1 MSAAANKSPRD
12 GEVLGRVNEL
22 PEGATPLFF
31 LNQQIIYIDS
41 PLKQWPIEKDIV
53 VYYGSIVPK
62 GKKTRYLRTYLS
74 SVFAQ
79 VPGKWEL
86 VPDAILPSNKPAK
99 PEPKKEAP
107 EKKDYYEDI
116 EYKALSRRQLDNAPY
131 DARPRDADGDKI
143 CQEGTIW
150 ERPCGTRI
158 VSFMGEEIPHGKRPN
173 FIHARNRIVD
183 HNGGTVK
190 YTRGSRGQATR
201 LPTLNDLA
209 TLTEEPSERKPRRAV
224 KARTQVGVSTP
235 SRLSRFMPAQR
246 SKIAKDFKKLT
257 GMTIEKATKNAL
269 DILNN
274 VSLEKIESG
283 RRWYWE
289 AHDLAQEIAKDTEMD
304 FELVVG
310 LVAALSTRMTWD
322 KTKDGKLVRPNLEF
336 ARLLA
341 SKWQENEVQVVTAEM
356 IEERGLTNIEPG
368 EYPIQSPEF
377 TPKNL
382 AKLLRPEMSEEVGNL
397 LYEKP
402 LTAAIKILRTGDVDS
417 NLGGSKVRSFFD
429 NIYFP
434 DQSDAATVDSIA
446 TQLIG
451 LMQAGK
457 HLDKGGGIQGSGY
470 EGPEEWQTNIRD
482 RFGKEIAPVTIY
494 PAYVEIMNRVA
505 EQWNEAHP
513 QGPRLS
519 ASAVQAILWIVQRD
533 EEDLGM
539 PILIAHFKASRA
551 YVALERTLSK
561 EKKAIEKGTKRQKP
575 ETIKRQKKA
584 RRDALAELNKLKR
597 AL

>member
-1 MSAAANKSPRD
+1 MSPAANKAPPVE
-12 GEVLGRVNEL
+12 EVLGPVNEL
-22 PEGATPLFF
+22 PEGAMPLLF
-31 LNQQIIYIDS
+31 LNQQVIYIDS
-41 PLKQWPIEKDIV
+41 PLKEWPIEKDIL
-53 VYYGSIVPK
+53 VYYGSVVPK
-62 GKKTRYLRTYLS
+62 GKKTRYLHTHLS

-86 VPDAILPSNKPAK
+86 VPDAILPSDKPAK
-99 PEPKKEAP
+99 PEPPKETP
-107 EKKDYYEDI
+107 KKKDIYGDI
-116 EYKALSRRQLDNAPY
+116 EYKGVLSRAQALVAPY
-131 DARPRDADGDKI
+131 DARSRDADGDQI

-158 VSFMGEEIPHGKRPN
+158 VSVTGEEMVHGMRPN
-173 FIHARNRIVD
+173 LWHPRNRIVD
-183 HNGGTVK
+183 SNGATVHYK
-190 YTRGSRGQATR
+190 PKSQGSASK

-209 TLTEEPSERKPRRAV
+209 LLTDTPSGTKPKRGELRRQKGISV
-224 KARTQVGVSTP
+224 P
-235 SRLSRFMPAQR
+235 SRLARFMPAQR
-246 SKIAKDFKKLT
+246 QKIANDFKKLT

-274 VSLEKIESG
+274 VSPEKIESG

-289 AHDLAQEIAKDTEMD
+289 AHDLAQEIAKDTDMD
-304 FELVVG
+304 FDLVVG

-336 ARLLA
+336 ARILA

-356 IEERGLTNIEPG
+356 IEERGLTDIEPG

-377 TPKNL
+377 TPTNL
-382 AKLLRPEMSEEVGNL
+382 AKLLRPDMSKEVGNL

-402 LTAAIKILRTGDVDS
+402 LTAAIKILQTGDVDS

-434 DQSDAATVDSIA
+434 DQSDATTVDSLA
-446 TQLIG
+446 TQLFG

-457 HLDKGGGIQGSGY
+457 HLNKGGGIQGSGY
-470 EGPEEWQTNIRD
+470 KGPEEWQTNIRD
-482 RFGKEIAPVTIY
+482 RFGKEIGPVTIY

-519 ASAVQAILWIVQRD
+519 ASAVQAILWVVQRD

-539 PILIAHFKASRA
+539 PILVAHFKASRA
-551 YVALERTLSK
+551 YTVLEQTLSR
-561 EKKAIEKGTKRQKP
+561 EKAAIENGTKRQASA
-575 ETIKRQKKA
+575 TIAAQKKA